1 MTQPYDRVFAPESAM
16 APPPPPPPA
25 PNGHAVALTVAAVA
39 APIALI
45 GGWFAAGAAQPAG
58 YSAMSATISELAATT
73 AHDRWIMTAGFV
85 ITGCCLVTIG
95 VLFRA
100 ARPAGRVALVVAGA
114 GVLGVSAAPLPAHSG
129 LHSLLAWLAFAAL
142 AVWPVLAMSG
152 QSVAVRLRPPAAV
165 TATAVSVLLIV
176 LNGPL
181 GSAGA
186 GGLSERLLAGVEIV
200 WVAAAVLGRG
210 GRR

>member
-1 MTQPYDRVFAPESAM
+1 MT
-16 APPPPPPPA
+16 APPQRA
-25 PNGHAVALTVAAVA
+25 ATPNRHSAALTVAAVA

-45 GGWFAAGAAQPAG
+45 GGWFAAEAAQPGG

-85 ITGCCLVTIG
+85 ITGVCLVVIG
-95 VLFRA
+95 LLFSA
-100 ARPAGRVALVVAGA
+100 AKPAGRVALVIAGA
-114 GVLGVSAAPLPAHSG
+114 GVLGVSVVPLPAHSG

-142 AVWPVLAMSG
+142 AVWPVLAMSRT
-152 QSVAVRLRPPAAV
+152 SVAVRLRPPPAIA
-165 TATAVSVLLIV
+165 ATAVCVLLIV

>member
-1 MTQPYDRVFAPESAM
+1 MT
-16 APPPPPPPA
+16 APPPPA
-25 PNGHAVALTVAAVA
+25 ATPNGHSAALAVAAVA

-73 AHDRWIMTAGFV
+73 AHDRWIMTTGFV
-85 ITGCCLVTIG
+85 ITGACLVVIG
-95 VLFRA
+95 MLFSA
-100 ARPAGRVALVVAGA
+100 AKPAGRVALVIAGA
-114 GVLGVSAAPLPAHSG
+114 GVLGVSAVPLPAHSG
-129 LHSLLAWLAFAAL
+129 LHNLLAWLTFAAL
-142 AVWPVLAMSG
+142 AVWPVLAMSRT
-152 QSVAVRLRPPAAV
+152 SVAVRLRPRPAIA
-165 TATAVSVLLIV
+165 ATAVSVLLIL